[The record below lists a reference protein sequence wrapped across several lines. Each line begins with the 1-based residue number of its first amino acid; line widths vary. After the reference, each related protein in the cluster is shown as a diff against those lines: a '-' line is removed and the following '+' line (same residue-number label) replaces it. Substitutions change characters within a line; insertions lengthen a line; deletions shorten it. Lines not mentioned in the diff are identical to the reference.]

1 LVQAVCASLVR
12 YLNEQKRMRCEAAD
26 VAAIAPA
33 VFDEYRNYFIDIAQ
47 SLSPE
52 AHAVLDAIVAG
63 VAPTASPRLLRLL
76 EDRDYIE
83 PDEAAPSRYRFQVPL
98 LGAWWQQRDT

>member
-1 LVQAVCASLVR
+1 
-12 YLNEQKRMRCEAAD
+12 

-33 VFDEYRNYFIDIAQ
+33 VFDEYRNYFIDIAIDIAQ

-63 VAPTASPRLLRLL
+63 VVPTASPRLLRLL
-76 EDRDYIE
+76 VDRDYIE
-83 PDEAAPSRYRFQVPL
+83 PDAVLPSGYRFQVPL
-98 LGAWWQQRDT
+98 LGAWWRQRDSSPF